1 MQNSN
6 SIDEFILCAD
16 ESWVNTLNPDPE
28 TEKFAPNKKSRE
40 VKSGH
45 YVIVKYDFYDP
56 SNRLFTRFFFF
67 KFI

>member
-6 SIDEFILCAD
+6 SIDQFILCSD

-45 YVIVKYDFYDP
+45 YVIVKYEILP
-56 SNRLFTRFFFF
+56 FFCCY
-67 KFI
+67 FIGFILL